1 MRIHSQAPCRVD
13 VAGGTLDI
21 WPLYLYHANSVT
33 VNFAVNRFATCE
45 IETRADAAIV
55 IRSNDLAEAESFRSI
70 DALRA
75 ARRYKVPLISYLLR
89 FFRPATGLTIR
100 TSSQSPLGGGMA
112 GSSTMLIA
120 ATSALNRLTG
130 AGYKREQLREISQNI
145 ESQIIRVP
153 TGSQDYY
160 PALYGGVNA
169 IELRPDGVHRKRIA
183 VDPAELNRRF
193 LLAYTGVPR
202 QSGINNWQVM
212 KAHIDGDA
220 RLHRNFDRIAA
231 IARAMRGALER
242 GDWMEAGRLLR
253 QEWEHRRRNAPGIST
268 PLIDR
273 LVVAARKA
281 GAVGAKACGAGGG
294 GCVLFLVEPGAGP
307 KVAAVIEQHG
317 GQVLPVRVEPRGA
330 RLKIV
335 SQ

>member
-1 MRIHSQAPCRVD
+1 
-13 VAGGTLDI
+13 
-21 WPLYLYHANSVT
+21 
-33 VNFAVNRFATCE
+33 
-45 IETRADAAIV
+45 
-55 IRSNDLAEAESFRSI
+55 
-70 DALRA
+70 LRA